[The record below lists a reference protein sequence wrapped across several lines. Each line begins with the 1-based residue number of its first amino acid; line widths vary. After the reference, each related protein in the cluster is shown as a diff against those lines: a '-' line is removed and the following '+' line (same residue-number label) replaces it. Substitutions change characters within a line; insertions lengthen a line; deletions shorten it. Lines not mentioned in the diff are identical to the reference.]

1 MGPGRILAAAVTVV
15 VVLFLVAPILIVIP
29 MSFTTSTTLEFPPQ
43 GFSPQWYRAVFTD
56 PVWQLR
62 VPISVITALATAALA
77 TLLGTTTALGLVRGR
92 FPGKQLVSGVMVAP
106 LIVPVIVLATGMFFV
121 WARGWN
127 LGPIQ
132 FGGGLDGTVLG
143 LVLAHTVLAIPF
155 PLITVSTSLRTVDR
169 NLEDAAASLG
179 AGPWTT
185 FRKVT
190 LPLILP
196 GVLAGLIFA
205 FIASWDEVVV
215 ATFLSTAYV
224 STVPVQIFVLLRE
237 SLDPTAAAI
246 STMLLTVSTLL
257 FVVVSLIRRGGSGAQ
272 RRQA

>member
-1 MGPGRILAAAVTVV
+1 MAWGRILAGGLTVV
-15 VVLFLVAPILIVIP
+15 IVIFLVTPILIVIP

-43 GFSPQWYRAVFTD
+43 GFSPRWFAAVFTD

-62 VPISVITALATAALA
+62 APISVVTALATAALA
-77 TLLGTTTALGLVRGR
+77 TVLGTMTALGIVRGR
-92 FPGKQLVSGVMVAP
+92 FRGKEVLSGVMVAP
-106 LIVPVIVLATGMFFV
+106 LVVPIVVLATGVFFV

-127 LGPIQ
+127 LGPVQ

-143 LVLAHTVLAIPF
+143 LVLAHTVLAMPF

-169 NLEDAAASLG
+169 NLEAAAASLG

-185 FRKVT
+185 FRRVT

-224 STVPVQIFVLLRE
+224 STIPVQIFVLLRE

-246 STMLLTVSTLL
+246 STMLLIVSTVL
-257 FVVVSLIRRGGSGAQ
+257 FVVVSLVRRGGNGAP
-272 RRQA
+272 RREA